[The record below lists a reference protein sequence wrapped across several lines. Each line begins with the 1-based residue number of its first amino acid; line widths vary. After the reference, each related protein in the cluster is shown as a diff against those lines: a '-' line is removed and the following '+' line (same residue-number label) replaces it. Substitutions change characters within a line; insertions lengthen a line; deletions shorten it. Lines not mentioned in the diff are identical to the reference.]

1 MRKSLQDLN
10 PRMIRKVDDYPG
22 LPEELKELC
31 YWVADTGYAIMAIP
45 SDAIGKA
52 WYTMDPEDYEIPMPV
67 KYVLEKG
74 WTHYENCIVVECRY
88 SHEIGAIIPGG
99 YNEY

>member
-10 PRMIRKVDDYPG
+10 PNMIRKVDDYPG

-45 SDAIGKA
+45 SDVIGEA
-52 WYTMDPEDYEIPMPV
+52 WSAMDPEMYEIPMPV
-67 KYVLEKG
+67 KYVLDKG
-74 WTHYENCIVVECRY
+74 WKHFEGSIVVECKY
-88 SHEIGAIIPGG
+88 SHEIGAIIPKG
-99 YNEY
+99 YEEW